1 MNNEFENSLNNND
14 LEDENN
20 FLKMKLMLEKGA
32 IFGKVEN
39 KEIPPE
45 IEHEFLIN
53 IIEFEKQY
61 NEEKTI
67 RVFDKIEKPVHFKP
81 VAEIPDEA
89 IDKAWEEL
97 SNYLEGYSINLYVC
111 SPNISNKELYRF
123 VTEELF
129 EEEMIDMD
137 IPGMMHEFTYDEF
150 HPDWNY
156 ENTLTATEECMKYI
170 LQKEP
175 MEWTHHFR
183 KNNLQLNQHSSLT
196 EEEFLIIV
204 NMFKLAYDDLAI
216 EELNDL
222 KCIVNPEE
230 SWVSGTYSV
239 LAFSGKESCMLSGK
253 WKVVFE
259 KDESIGYWY
268 INNVQVEGINF

>member
-14 LEDENN
+14 LKDENN
-20 FLKMKLMLEKGA
+20 FLKMKLMLENGA

-39 KEIPPE
+39 KSIPPE
-45 IEHEFLIN
+45 IEHEFLKN

-67 RVFDKIEKPVHFKP
+67 RVFDKIEKPVNFKP

-97 SNYLEGYSINLYVC
+97 SNYLEGYRINLYVC
-111 SPNISNKELYRF
+111 SPNVSNKELYRF

-156 ENTLTATEECMKYI
+156 ENTLAATEECMKYI

-204 NMFKLAYDDLAI
+204 NMFKLAYDDLVI
-216 EELNDL
+216 KELNDL

-239 LAFSGKESCMLSGK
+239 MAFSGKESCMLSGK

-259 KDESIGYWY
+259 RNDSFGYWY

>member
-1 MNNEFENSLNNND
+1 MKNEFENSLNNND

-32 IFGKVEN
+32 IFGTAEN
-39 KEIPPE
+39 KAIPPE
-45 IEHEFLIN
+45 IEHAFLKN
-53 IIEFEKQY
+53 IIEFEKQN

-67 RVFDKIEKPVHFKP
+67 RVLDKIKKPEHFKP

-97 SNYLEGYSINLYVC
+97 LHFLEVNSISLNVC

-129 EEEMIDMD
+129 EEEMIDID

-150 HPDWNY
+150 HPDWIY
-156 ENTLTATEECMKYI
+156 ENSLVATDECMKYI

-183 KNNLQLNQHSSLT
+183 LDNIRLNQHTSLT
-196 EEEFLIIV
+196 VEEFVIIV
-204 NMFKLAYDDLAI
+204 NMFKLAFDDLTI
-216 EELNDL
+216 SELNDL
-222 KCIVNPEE
+222 ECIVHSEE

-239 LAFSGKESCMLSGK
+239 MAISGNETCKLSGK

-259 KDESIGYWY
+259 RCDFSGYWY
-268 INNVQVEGINF
+268 INNVQVDGINF